1 MDEAYAKAIQ
11 LAPDKARFRGPAA
24 GRWLDYVFYV
34 NCVLR
39 PFGCCILVW
48 FARCAP
54 RIATKRQ
61 TRTVAWK
68 GGGRSLGL
76 LEGGVEGFGLG
87 EGGLGEPLTLQGAS
101 LQEKPARLMQQQA
114 LSKGVRLRYVSSAE

>member
-1 MDEAYAKAIQ
+1 MDEAYAKAIP
-11 LAPDKARFRGPAA
+11 LAPDEARFRGPAA

-48 FARCAP
+48 FAP
-54 RIATKRQ
+54 RTVTKRRQ

-68 GGGRSLGL
+68 GGGRTLGL

-87 EGGLGEPLTLQGAS
+87 EGGW
-101 LQEKPARLMQQQA
+101 
-114 LSKGVRLRYVSSAE
+114 VSR